1 MKLQNT
7 KDLATR
13 KYEKAYILVELD
25 GKEAICISV
34 KNKDQYINIQRKRMM
49 TTHTNLDVFWG
60 NNTVLEMWFSNTV
73 CYVMKRWIIPADVY

>member
-49 TTHTNLDVFWG
+49 TTHTNLDVF
-60 NNTVLEMWFSNTV
+60 
-73 CYVMKRWIIPADVY
+73 